1 MENTERTVRATWVM
15 LEKSSVYNW
24 TLRGRG
30 KRGNGVEEKLSNTV
44 WFSQTCERHQA
55 LNSRRS
61 IMSRRVNKK
70 KATFKNLF
78 VKF

>member
-1 MENTERTVRATWVM
+1 M
-15 LEKSSVYNW
+15 LEKTSMYSW

-30 KRGNGVEEKLSNTV
+30 KRGNGVEKKLANTE
-44 WFSQTCERHQA
+44 WFSQTYGRHQA

-61 IMSRRVNKK
+61 IMLRRVNKK